1 MTHDDTDPRTVDVA
15 AASDLV
21 LPYAI
26 RVAATLRLADLIAS
40 GTNHL
45 EDLAQ
50 AADAHADTLGRLLR
64 FLTCR
69 GIFTEPAPGAFAVN
83 EAAQPLQDDHP
94 GGLRLM
100 LDFNEASGQMNLAF
114 TDLLETVRTGEAAY
128 SRMFGR
134 TLWDDFNHNPALG
147 ASFDQIMASLTSAV
161 APAVA
166 AVLEPVGVG
175 HIADVGG
182 GNGVL
187 LETIV
192 REHPLLRGTLVELP
206 NAAGAARARFAAS
219 DLAGR
224 LDVVEADFFD
234 QVPPK
239 ADIYLL
245 SAILHG
251 LGDDNAVRLLTRCA
265 EAAGNGGRVLV
276 IEELLTQD
284 NQPWVTAMDLQ
295 LLVFVGGRLRTRQ
308 HFEELVAAAG
318 MTVRTV
324 HQLPANRS
332 LLECAP
338 TAASR
343 HQAWK

>member
-1 MTHDDTDPRTVDVA
+1 MKNSDTGYRTVDVA
-15 AASDLV
+15 AASDLM

-40 GTNHL
+40 GTSRL

-50 AADAHADTLGRLLR
+50 ASDTHIDTLGRLLR

-69 GIFTEPAPGAFAVN
+69 GIFTEPVPGFFAVN

-94 GGLRLM
+94 GRLRLM
-100 LDFNEASGQMNLAF
+100 LDLSEASGRMNLAL

-128 SRMFGR
+128 PRMFGR

-147 ASFDQIMASLTSAV
+147 ASFDRIMANLTAAV

-166 AVLEPVGVG
+166 NVLKKASAR

-219 DLAGR
+219 NLAGR
-224 LDVVEADFFD
+224 LEVIEADFFD
-234 QVPPK
+234 QMPPK

-251 LGDDNAVRLLTRCA
+251 LSDDNAVRLLTRCA
-265 EAAGNGGRVLV
+265 EAVGNNGSVLV
-276 IEELLTQD
+276 IDELLTQD

-295 LLVFVGGRLRTRQ
+295 LLVFVGGRLRTLE
-308 HFEELVAAAG
+308 HLEELAAAAS
-318 MTVRTV
+318 MNVRTV

-332 LLECAP
+332 LLECVP
-338 TAASR
+338 TAAPR
-343 HQAWK
+343 HQARK